1 MLLGPV
7 YKPELENLF
16 RVQRR
21 YEPLPSLSLLLQL
34 GLFGDNAERS
44 NSFDLSLKEK
54 PISEDILNENRGR
67 VSVIT

>member
-1 MLLGPV
+1 MLFDLV
-7 YKPELENLF
+7 CKPELENLF
-16 RVQRR
+16 RVQSR
-21 YEPLPSLSLLLQL
+21 YESLPSLSVLLKL

-44 NSFDLSLKEK
+44 NRFDLYLKEK

>member
-1 MLLGPV
+1 MLFDLV
-7 YKPELENLF
+7 CKPELENLF
-16 RVQRR
+16 RVQSR
-21 YEPLPSLSLLLQL
+21 YESLPSLSVLLKL

-44 NSFDLSLKEK
+44 NRFDLSLKEK